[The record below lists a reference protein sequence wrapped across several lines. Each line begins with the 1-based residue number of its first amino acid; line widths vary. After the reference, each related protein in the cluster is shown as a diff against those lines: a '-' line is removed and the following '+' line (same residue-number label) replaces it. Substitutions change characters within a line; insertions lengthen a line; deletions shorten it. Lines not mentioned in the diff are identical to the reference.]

1 MTTVALQ
8 NRYRGPAESQEP
20 SLNLSTA
27 ERTISIATGIKLAL
41 SGFKGLFK
49 SPFSSI
55 IKLGAGGYLLNRG
68 LTGHCDLYA
77 RMGRNS
83 TEPVNVNIRS
93 SYHIDKPRQEVYDF
107 WRKLDN
113 LPLFMKHLESVEVID
128 DKRSHWVLKLPMGA
142 AKVSWDAEIVKDEPG
157 YSIGWSSMPD
167 SLIDNAGKVRFQ
179 DSIDGNGTL
188 VDVVISYRPPA
199 GGFGGGI
206 AHILNPVFKNMVDN
220 DVRNFKQYMDIDGG
234 IASDTAPQANDNEFA
249 EPVAVVIEETIIEES
264 APEEINQDDNTN
276 RFRSH
281 IEPVDGRQTPRADS
295 SVM

>member
-1 MTTVALQ
+1 MTTATLE
-8 NRYRGPAESQEP
+8 NRWRETSASQTEKG
-20 SLNLSTA
+20 SSSNNLSSA
-27 ERTISIATGIKLAL
+27 ERTVSIAAGAKLAL

-68 LTGHCDLYA
+68 ITGHCELYS
-77 RMGRNS
+77 RMGRNT
-83 TEPVNVNIRS
+83 TEPINVNIRS
-93 SYHIDKPRQEVYDF
+93 SYLIDKPRQEVYDF

-113 LPLFMKHLESVEVID
+113 LPLFMKHLESVELID
-128 DKRSHWVLKLPMGA
+128 DKRSHWVLKLPTGV
-142 AKVSWDAEIVKDEPG
+142 AKVSWDAEIVSDEPG
-157 YSIGWSSMPD
+157 YSIGWSSLPD

-179 DSIDGNGTL
+179 DSSDGNGTL

-234 IASDTAPQANDNEFA
+234 EPTASE
-249 EPVAVVIEETIIEES
+249 EPVAIVIEQTITDD
-264 APEEINQDDNTN
+264 AP

-281 IEPVDGRQTPRADS
+281 IDPVDEEQKPGSENA
-295 SVM
+295 VM

>member
-1 MTTVALQ
+1 MATATLE
-8 NRYRGPAESQEP
+8 NRWRETSASQAEKGS
-20 SLNLSTA
+20 SSNNLSSA
-27 ERTISIATGIKLAL
+27 ERTVSIAAGAKLAL

-68 LTGHCDLYA
+68 ITGHCELYS
-77 RMGRNS
+77 RMGRNT

-93 SYHIDKPRQEVYDF
+93 SYLIDKPRQEVYDF

-113 LPLFMKHLESVEVID
+113 LPLFMKHLESVELID
-128 DKRSHWVLKLPMGA
+128 DKRSHWVLKLPTGV
-142 AKVSWDAEIVKDEPG
+142 AKVSWDAEIVSDEPG
-157 YSIGWSSMPD
+157 YSIGWSSLPD

-179 DSIDGNGTL
+179 DSTDGNGTL

-234 IASDTAPQANDNEFA
+234 EPTAPE
-249 EPVAVVIEETIIEES
+249 EPVAIVIEQTIIED
-264 APEEINQDDNTN
+264 AP

-281 IEPVDGRQTPRADS
+281 IEPVDEEQKPGSENA
-295 SVM
+295 VM